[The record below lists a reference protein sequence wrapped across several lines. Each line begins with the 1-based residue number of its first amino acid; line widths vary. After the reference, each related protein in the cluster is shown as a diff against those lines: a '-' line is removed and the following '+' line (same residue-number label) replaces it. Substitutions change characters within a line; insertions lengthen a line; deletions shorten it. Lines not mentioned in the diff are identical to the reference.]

1 MIFPR
6 QEVYLKRSL
15 GLLISFFGILWA
27 YMNQEK
33 NDPYQNCSVEDIKV
47 GALSAQL
54 SDPFYHIF
62 LFKGSGMVNIDF
74 TDYEF
79 SGNIVLFTTPYQAI
93 QFKVAADMQARS
105 LLFHGDFYCIE
116 YHKKEVACNGLLFNN
131 IYDQPF
137 IVLNN
142 EEHNEMHEL
151 FNKLAVELSFKDSYS
166 QAVVR
171 AYLQLMLALSS
182 KVKKGDS
189 SFQEEETLNHPIG
202 KFKVLLEQHFKR
214 ERSPS
219 FYAGQLGIAPN
230 TFSKQCKDYFLKSPS
245 QLIHERVILEAKKQ
259 IHLTYKSM
267 KLIAADLN
275 FDDENYFSRYF
286 KKHTGITPTTFRE
299 DVGISIVADLSR

>member
-1 MIFPR
+1 MKQKNSYEECSI
-6 QEVYLKRSL
+6 QENNIEAVNHRPADQFYRISL
-15 GLLISFFGILWA
+15 FNGTGI
-27 YMNQEK
+27 
-33 NDPYQNCSVEDIKV
+33 VKV
-47 GALSAQL
+47 DSIDYA
-54 SDPFYHIF
+54 FYGHIA
-62 LFKGSGMVNIDF
+62 
-74 TDYEF
+74 
-79 SGNIVLFTTPYQAI
+79 LFTTPYQTTYFNTEVSLNI
-93 QFKVAADMQARS
+93 RD

-137 IVLNN
+137 IVLND
-142 EEHNEMHEL
+142 EEYNEMHEL
-151 FNKLAVELSFKDSYS
+151 FNKLTAELGFKDNYS

-189 SFQEEETLNHPIG
+189 TFQEEETLNHPIG
-202 KFKVLLEQHFKR
+202 KFKTLLEQNFKR
-214 ERSPS
+214 ERAPS
-219 FYAGQLGIAPN
+219 FYADQLGIAPN

-267 KLIAADLN
+267 KLIAAELN